1 MFNDVDHPNI
11 TLSDWHWS
19 TNSDQRRLLH
29 GTLIHQCGSQCIVTR
44 TPPDELRWIKA
55 SPPNG
60 KAAIEFARKRQI
72 DEPLSPIGT

>member
-44 TPPDELRWIKA
+44 TPPMSYAGLKRALQTERRRLS
-55 SPPNG
+55 SPGSG
-60 KAAIEFARKRQI
+60 K
-72 DEPLSPIGT
+72 